1 MTVEEA
7 IEIKKI
13 TDQCIGTIPG
23 QFVDFIWHNYCTHIN
38 PTQNRQARPCTCS
51 GKYWTGYLFSLK
63 DKVTDVINASK
74 INSNIA
80 NLEDNSQIV

>member
-1 MTVEEA
+1 MTRDEA
-7 IEIKKI
+7 LEIKKI

-23 QFVDFIWHNYCTHIN
+23 QYVDFIWEMYCRHIN

-63 DKVTDVINASK
+63 DKVADTIREA
-74 INSNIA
+74 
-80 NLEDNSQIV
+80 EDTPSDIGEF

>member
-1 MTVEEA
+1 MTRQEA
-7 IEIKKI
+7 LEVKEI

-23 QFVDFIWHNYCTHIN
+23 HLVDRIWHYYCVYIN

-63 DKVTDVINASK
+63 DKVTDVLRESK
-74 INSNIA
+74 ETPSDIG
-80 NLEDNSQIV
+80 EF